1 MATAQPVDMA
11 QKLEELFIWR
21 KSIELWGAVNALLDR
36 PGFSKNWDLH
46 DQLTGAVD
54 SVVANIPE
62 GFEQSTDRAF
72 AKYLYT
78 AKGSAAEINAHLL
91 IALKRGH
98 IEQSQFDAACALS
111 VELQK
116 MLGGFIKYL
125 IKSNRKDRGTGKA
138 DVQIPRRRRR
148 TSR

>member
-1 MATAQPVDMA
+1 MA
-11 QKLEELFIWR
+11 QKLEDLLIWR
-21 KSIELWGAVNALLDR
+21 KSLEFWEAVNALLDR

-46 DQLTGAVD
+46 DQIAAAID

-62 GFEQSTDRAF
+62 GFEQSTDRGF

-78 AKGSAAEINAHLL
+78 AKGSAAEVSAHLL
-91 IALKRGH
+91 LALKRTYV
-98 IEQSQFDAACALS
+98 ERAQFDACCALS

-125 IKSNRKDRGTGKA
+125 VKSDRKDRGTGKA
-138 DVQIPRRRRR
+138 NVQIPRRQRRPP
-148 TSR
+148 SR